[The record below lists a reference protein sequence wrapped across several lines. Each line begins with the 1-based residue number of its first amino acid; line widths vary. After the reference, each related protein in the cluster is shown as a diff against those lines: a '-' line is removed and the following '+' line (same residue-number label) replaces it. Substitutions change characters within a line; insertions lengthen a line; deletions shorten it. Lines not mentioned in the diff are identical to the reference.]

1 MPDAGFLSRIV
12 AEVICKRL
20 VFLPS
25 RRHSKTMKFYLDS
38 CCYNRPYD
46 DQTQEKIHMEG
57 EAILAII
64 SKCKQTDDEII
75 GSPALDL
82 EIEQINDIEKKDKVK
97 YFYDQT
103 ITTKTKY
110 STFILKRVQE
120 LSEKT
125 GMRTLDRFH
134 LSFAENSDVDILL
147 TTDAKFERAVSK
159 LNLRLKVINPLKYLM
174 EVMQNEHEA

>member
-1 MPDAGFLSRIV
+1 
-12 AEVICKRL
+12 
-20 VFLPS
+20 
-25 RRHSKTMKFYLDS
+25 MKFYLDS

-57 EAILAII
+57 EAVLAII
-64 SKCKQTDDEII
+64 SKCKQIDDEIA

-110 STFILKRVQE
+110 SSAILKRIQE
-120 LSEKT
+120 LSKQT

-134 LSFAENSDVDILL
+134 LAFAENANVDILL
-147 TTDAKFERAVSK
+147 TTDAKFENAASK
-159 LNLRLKVINPLKYLM
+159 LNLKINVINPLKYLM
-174 EVMQNEHEA
+174 EVIQNERES